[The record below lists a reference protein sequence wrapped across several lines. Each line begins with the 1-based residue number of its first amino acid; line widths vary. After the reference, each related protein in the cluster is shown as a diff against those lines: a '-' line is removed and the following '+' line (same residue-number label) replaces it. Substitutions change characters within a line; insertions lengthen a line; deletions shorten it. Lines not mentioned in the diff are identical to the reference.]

1 MINDIASWRII
12 DECPELPLDMVFPI
26 SKRAACLIARNKANR
41 LLKTNFLN
49 IQGAV
54 DMMKGLDYHH
64 DNFMK
69 LIHRLAEVDL
79 SDEAQGLKVYLSH
92 EVVAYLNRLGQFHY
106 LIASDFVK
114 EHCSDATALAST
126 IKKFVVFR
134 MKHSAHRSID
144 KPRGES
150 ARIQETQAMS
160 LSSIGGNTFEPKP
173 ANPCN
178 LLEVKTTA
186 DMLAYRRNN
195 WIKCY
200 FSQQLITDDPE
211 IAYSFSIE
219 KEHLTIMREAYAV
232 LEKVSKSSVTN
243 G

>member
-1 MINDIASWRII
+1 
-12 DECPELPLDMVFPI
+12 MVFPI
-26 SKRAACLIARNKANR
+26 SKRAACLIARNKANP

-49 IQGAV
+49 IQGAI

-79 SDEAQGLKVYLSH
+79 SDEAQGLKECLSH

-106 LIASDFVK
+106 FIVSDFVR
-114 EHCSDATALAST
+114 EHCSDAVVVAST
-126 IKKFVVFR
+126 LEKFVVFR

-150 ARIQETQAMS
+150 SRIQETQAMS
-160 LSSIGGNTFEPKP
+160 MSSIGGNIFEPKP
-173 ANPCN
+173 GNPCN
-178 LLEVKTTA
+178 LLKAKTTA
-186 DMLAYRRNN
+186 GMLTYRRNL

-200 FSQQLITDDPE
+200 SSQQLITDTAE
-211 IAYSFSIE
+211 IFHSFSIE